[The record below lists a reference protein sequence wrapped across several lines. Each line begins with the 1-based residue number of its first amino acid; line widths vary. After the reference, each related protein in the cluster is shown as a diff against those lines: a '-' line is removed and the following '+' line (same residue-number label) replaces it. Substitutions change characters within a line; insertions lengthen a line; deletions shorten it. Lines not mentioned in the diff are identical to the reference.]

1 MVYQGHVYFPVAA
14 SRRGVERTD
23 EICGRV
29 LLQENRFIT
38 RKRIQEATLPRHADK
53 PTRESAGGDVSK
65 TGMLEGAK
73 EFWQYRELFYF
84 FIWRDIK
91 VKYKQTVLGALWAII
106 QPFFSMVVFTL
117 FFGKFAKMP
126 SEGVPYPVF
135 SYSALVPWTY
145 FAGAVGHSGNSLVG
159 NSDLLTKV
167 YFPRFAIPASAA
179 LSGIVDFYIASFI
192 LFGIMMFYNI
202 PITSHLLLWP
212 ILVIPLVFLSTGM
225 GMIFSSLNVKYRDI
239 KYTIPFMIQ
248 ILLFVTPI
256 IYPISILPEPYR
268 KLAAL
273 NPLTGIIDAFRATV
287 LPDKEINVWLLS
299 ISCFVSL
306 FVFVIGLIYFR
317 KTEKGFADI
326 V

>member
-1 MVYQGHVYFPVAA
+1 MIQQRIA
-14 SRRGVERTD
+14 
-23 EICGRV
+23 
-29 LLQENRFIT
+29 LENTVIKMGKFDG
-38 RKRIQEATLPRHADK
+38 L
-53 PTRESAGGDVSK
+53 
-65 TGMLEGAK
+65 K

-106 QPFFSMVVFTL
+106 QPFFSMIVFTI

-135 SYSALVPWTY
+135 SYAALVPWTY
-145 FAGAVGHSGNSLVG
+145 FSGAVGQSGNSLVG

-179 LSGIVDFYIASFI
+179 LSGIVDFLIASVI
-192 LFGIMMFYNI
+192 LFGILMFYNI
-202 PITSHLLLWP
+202 PISWSLLFWP
-212 ILVIPLVFLSTGM
+212 ILVIPLVFLATGM

-248 ILLFVTPI
+248 TLLFVTPI
-256 IYPISILPEPYR
+256 IYPISILPEKYQ

-273 NPLTGIIDAFRATV
+273 NPLTGIIEAFRATV
-287 LPDKEINVWLLS
+287 LPGKHINISLLS
-299 ISCFVSL
+299 LSCFVSIV
-306 FVFVIGLIYFR
+306 VFIIGLLYFR
-317 KTEKGFADI
+317 KMEKGFADI